1 MKKTALLL
9 LVSLLAACSP
19 ADEAEKVSKEGL
31 TKNYHDP
38 ASVQY
43 RNVINYSPGYSTYA
57 ICGELNGKNSY
68 GAYVGF
74 KRFVAVTEL
83 VDSEPKYRDGSTDDD
98 YLKFSKLELFYC
110 HNRK

>member
-1 MKKTALLL
+1 MKKTVLLL

-43 RNVINYSPGYSTYA
+43 RNVINYSPSIATYA

-83 VDSEPKYRDGSTDDD
+83 VDGEPKYRDGSTGDD
-98 YLKFSKLELFYC
+98 YFKHKKLEAENC